1 MLSQSRAIS
10 LTEVTRAVR
19 QQFPVLVLLSCL
31 LNLLLLVTSIY
42 MLQVYDRVLSSGSLD
57 TLLWL
62 TLIALF
68 AVAIYGLLEQ
78 SRRMVLG
85 RTAGWLDGEL
95 SAPMLQQAM
104 EARLAGQA
112 GRAGTRDVSDMR
124 KFFAG
129 DAVLAFLDAPW
140 SLVFL
145 VFIWL
150 LHPVLGIVA
159 TIGALVLLALA
170 LANDALTRR
179 RQAELAGLTRVH
191 QESATRFVDAGETI
205 SPLGMARAVFDGWR
219 QRQASI
225 VAEQQALADR
235 TTTILSIARS
245 IRQGLQI
252 GILGTGAYLV
262 LGGEITA
269 GAMIAASIVM
279 GRALAPIERATGA
292 WRAFVAAR
300 TAQASLAGLFDE
312 KTRKDAPRVALP
324 RPTGRFAF
332 DEVIYVPP
340 GNREPVL
347 AGISFAL
354 DPGENCAVL
363 GPSGAGKSTLCRLA
377 VGAWRPT
384 RGHVRLDGADVF
396 DWHPEHLGPHIG
408 YLPQQVELLPGTV
421 AQNIARFQQIDSD
434 AVIRAAKTAGVH
446 ELILALPDG
455 YETEISLHSRR
466 ISLGQRQRLALARAL
481 YGEPAFVV
489 LDEPN
494 ANMDEVGDRALLEAL
509 TALKRAGSTVLIV
522 THRASVLKCADK
534 ILALHGGAMTRFGPR
549 DDVVQPVR
557 RVEPMIGQPSEGSPL
572 RTKPLATSQQTPSP
586 PAE

>member
-1 MLSQSRAIS
+1 MASQSRPTGLA
-10 LTEVTRAVR
+10 EVTRAVR
-19 QQFPVLVLLSCL
+19 QQLPILTVLSCL

-62 TLIALF
+62 TIIALF
-68 AVAIYGLLEQ
+68 AVAIYGVLEQ
-78 SRRMVLG
+78 SRRTILG
-85 RTAGWLDGEL
+85 RTAGWLDSEL

-104 EARLAGQA
+104 ETRLAGQA
-112 GRAGTRDVSDMR
+112 GRAGTRDVSDLR
-124 KFFAG
+124 KFYAG

-140 SLVFL
+140 SAVFL
-145 VFIWL
+145 GFIWL
-150 LHPVLGIVA
+150 LHPALGVVA
-159 TIGALVLLALA
+159 TLGALVLLTLA

-179 RQAELAGLTRVH
+179 RQMQLASVTKAH
-191 QESATRFVDAGETI
+191 QENATRFVDAGETI
-205 SPLGMARAVFDGWR
+205 GPLGMARAVFDGWR
-219 QRQASI
+219 RRQAEV
-225 VAEQQALADR
+225 VAEQQALSDR
-235 TTTILSIARS
+235 TTTILAIARS
-245 IRQGLQI
+245 IRQALQI
-252 GILGTGAYLV
+252 AILCGGAYLV

-300 TAQASLAGLFDE
+300 TAQANLSELFAGAA
-312 KTRKDAPRVALP
+312 RKDEPRITLP

-332 DEVIYVPP
+332 EDVYYVPP
-340 GNREPVL
+340 GSSEPVL
-347 AGISFAL
+347 GGVSFAL
-354 DPGENCAVL
+354 DPGQNCAVL

-377 VGAWRPT
+377 VGAWRPSK
-384 RGHVRLDGADVF
+384 GHIRLDGADVF
-396 DWHPEHLGPHIG
+396 DWTPENLGPHVG
-408 YLPQQVELLPGTV
+408 YLPQQIELLPGTV
-421 AQNIARFQQIDSD
+421 AQNIARFQEIDSG

-494 ANMDEVGDRALLEAL
+494 ANMDEVGDQALLEAL
-509 TALKRAGSTVLIV
+509 ATLKRAGTTVLIV

-534 ILALHGGAMTRFGPR
+534 VLTLRSGTMESFAPR
-549 DDVVQPVR
+549 DKFVQPVR
-557 RVEPMIGQPSEGSPL
+557 RVEAMIVRGTEAAL
-572 RTKPLATSQQTPSP
+572 LQTAP
-586 PAE
+586 PASGRQTSVPAAE